1 MTHTTTTL
9 TAAALLGLGL
19 LAPTQATAAAPTC
32 GGAPATIVGTPG
44 DRLVGTEGPDVIVS
58 NGALSV
64 EALGGDDRIC
74 VTFETGLPYSTVPV
88 AAGPGNDLVDATA
101 SGAAVAA
108 DLGSGV
114 DTFAGSDLG
123 DIVGVEYPDP
133 GAPDVVQGG
142 GGIDVLDLATAAG
155 AGEVDNVLGRL
166 ALGGEV
172 RTTWTDL
179 ETFTLSPAEG
189 TSPWRVVGSEA
200 DETIGWYPFGTGATI
215 EADLG
220 AGDDAFLS
228 ERPPAATSRVTGGAG
243 RDRVYIAS
251 TRAALDLDLA
261 DGTLAVGGSS
271 GYELATPGFEDADL
285 FARWVTV
292 TGTAGPNSIGLTA
305 CRGSVRLGAGD
316 DTVERQYDSLFE
328 SDIRCSE
335 SLTANGGKGADVMS
349 GTFGPDVLRGGPGHD
364 RLRGRQGRDTAVGG
378 PGRDRCLAERERR
391 CER

>member
-1 MTHTTTTL
+1 MRRATTTL
-9 TAAALLGLGL
+9 TTAALLGAGL
-19 LAPTQATAAAPTC
+19 LAPTQATAAGETC
-32 GGAPATIVGTPG
+32 GGAPATIVGAPG
-44 DRLVGTEGPDVIVS
+44 THVVGTEGADVIVS

-74 VTFETGLPYSTVPV
+74 VTFETGLPYSTAPV
-88 AAGPGNDLVDATA
+88 DAGPGNDLVDGTA
-101 SGAAVAA
+101 SGAGVPA

-114 DTFAGSDLG
+114 DTFVGSSFG
-123 DIVGVEYPDP
+123 DIVRVAYPDP

-142 GGIDVLDLATAAG
+142 AGIDLLEVTTSAG
-155 AGEVDNVLGRL
+155 AGEVDNALGRL
-166 ALGGEV
+166 TLGGEV

-179 ETFTLSPAEG
+179 EDFTLSPAED
-189 TSPWRVVGSEA
+189 TSPWRVVGSDA
-200 DETIGWYPFGTGATI
+200 DETIGWYPRGDGATI

-228 ERPPAATSRVTGGAG
+228 ERPPAATSRITGGAG

-251 TRAALDLDLA
+251 TQAALDLDLA
-261 DGTLAVGGSS
+261 DDTLTVGGSS
-271 GYELATPGFEDADL
+271 GYELTTPGFEDADL
-285 FARWVTV
+285 FARRVTV
-292 TGTAGPNSIGLTA
+292 TGTAGPNNIGLTA
-305 CRGSVRLGAGD
+305 CRGTVRLGAGD
-316 DTVERQYDSLFE
+316 DTVERQYDALFE

-378 PGRDRCLAERERR
+378 PGRDQCLAERTRS